1 MCAHNVYI
9 HTCNK
14 ADDNSD
20 TANSLS
26 FPPQYLNNNHVTF
39 CVSAELVHHCLVL
52 ALWFEHK
59 TVLFPGGNFFLEAIF
74 F

>member
-1 MCAHNVYI
+1 MLYVSKKYNLICAHNVYI

-26 FPPQYLNNNHVTF
+26 FPPQYLNNNHVTYY
-39 CVSAELVHHCLVL
+39 VI
-52 ALWFEHK
+52 
-59 TVLFPGGNFFLEAIF
+59 T
-74 F
+74 